1 MTNTVGWDESYLGRL
16 RARVGDDEVL
26 LFVGARAVLRDERGR
41 VLLVK
46 RTDNGEW
53 ALPAGAM
60 EIGESVAEAAA
71 REVYEETGLTATE
84 CTPFALYTGKRY
96 LRRNMFGHTYQLH
109 TTAFRIDAWDGE
121 LVTSTDETTDAR
133 FCPPDEL
140 PDPVADSVRPTLQ
153 DLATFEATGGLV
165 VH

>member
-1 MTNTVGWDESYLGRL
+1 MGWDDSYLGRL
-16 RARVGDDEVL
+16 RTAVGDDEVL
-26 LFVGARAVLRDERGR
+26 LFVGARAVLRDEAGR

-53 ALPAGAM
+53 ALPAGGM

-71 REVYEETGLTATE
+71 REVHEETGLAATE
-84 CTPFALYTGKRY
+84 LAPFALYTGKRY
-96 LRRNMFGHTYQLH
+96 IRKNMFGHTYQLH

-133 FCPPDEL
+133 FFPPDEL
-140 PDPVADSVRPTLQ
+140 PEPLSDSVQPTLD
-153 DLATFEATGGLV
+153 DLAAFEATGRLV
-165 VH
+165 MH